1 MAIQQKPISG
11 IGEPISIQTI
21 ALEEHFTTPEF
32 LRATAPVTPALAS
45 TKQLEEKLIDLD
57 EKRIRAMDE
66 GGVDLQILSLAATA
80 QDKLAVADAASLV
93 ADANDVAFAA
103 TERHPGRLA
112 MFSSLALGDPVSAA
126 KELER
131 GVLKHKSVGG
141 FVNGTEG
148 GSFLDN
154 PRYTPL
160 LEAAEALDVP
170 LYLHPT
176 PAPEPVQETY
186 FSGLPQASAYFLST
200 AAWGWHAELGMHALR
215 LILAGVFD
223 RFPRLRIIIGHM
235 GENLPYSLM
244 RAQDGLPPSVT
255 GLKYS
260 ISEYFLGHFVIT
272 TSGYFTQPPF
282 LCALQVMGAERILY
296 SVDYPYR
303 SNNAGARFLEG
314 IQIPLDDLRKIAS
327 ENASRILKLKI
338 K

>member
-1 MAIQQKPISG
+1 MCRSTFIQRLPPSLYRRHIS
-11 IGEPISIQTI
+11 
-21 ALEEHFTTPEF
+21 
-32 LRATAPVTPALAS
+32 RAAPG
-45 TKQLEEKLIDLD
+45 
-57 EKRIRAMDE
+57 KRIFPFDCRLGMARRV
-66 GGVDLQILSLAATA
+66 GYA
-80 QDKLAVADAASLV
+80 
-93 ADANDVAFAA
+93 
-103 TERHPGRLA
+103 RLA
-112 MFSSLALGDPVSAA
+112 IDF
-126 KELER
+126 
-131 GVLKHKSVGG
+131 
-141 FVNGTEG
+141 
-148 GSFLDN
+148 
-154 PRYTPL
+154 
-160 LEAAEALDVP
+160 
-170 LYLHPT
+170 
-176 PAPEPVQETY
+176 
-186 FSGLPQASAYFLST
+186 
-200 AAWGWHAELGMHALR
+200 GWCL
-215 LILAGVFD
+215 D

-314 IQIPLDDLRKIAS
+314 IQLPLDDLRKIAS